1 MARRQLAKR
10 EVTDVTIPQDRT
22 AEGLASLADT
32 ALGFAELEKRKDLAN
47 INDYLA
53 DANMQM
59 LDATNKWRI
68 SNESD
73 PTNQESLGKLHADY
87 DKILSQY
94 NEKVGLLSRGEW
106 LRSSDRLKSQYQLDN
121 AEWGIKQTV
130 VNVESSTNDSID
142 KNLEMFRQ
150 LGRTFDTNKLK
161 NSYQLTREALET
173 SATGTIGK
181 DKTDKLLKNYHRD
194 SMKMFM
200 YGAAESDPDKAELLL
215 NQQDIQNDIDS
226 PEDMTTLRSIV
237 EKNKKLREEGL
248 LKSQNEAE
256 DNLLTNYLLDSS
268 KVDILTVDK
277 ALEAKQIRP
286 EFAKQMRNAIL
297 SSKTVRAK
305 TDPEEYV
312 KLVTQAKDLHK
323 RRFFNK
329 ASFDE
334 LARFRA
340 NIISAYSDGKI
351 EKSQMVDLLTDTKYG
366 VDSLFIKKPNF
377 NRALDTLKAQ
387 SSVYG
392 LKSKRIEAQ
401 YEMWSMLMDKVR
413 AGKDPDE
420 AALEVST
427 EYIKNEL
434 SEAVKNTEAY
444 HEKAIPKVQPKDTVK
459 MVASD
464 GTIGFIPK
472 DKVAEAEKKG
482 LKRAK

>member
-1 MARRQLAKR
+1 MAHRQLAKR
-10 EVTDVTIPQDRT
+10 EVTDVTMPESSDAKSFAALAET
-22 AEGLASLADT
+22 AEG
-32 ALGFAELEKRKDLAN
+32 FVELEKKKDLAN
-47 INDYLA
+47 MNDFMA
-53 DANMQM
+53 DANLQM
-59 LDATNKWRI
+59 LDVTNKWRI
-68 SNESD
+68 ANEGD
-73 PTNQESLGKLHADY
+73 PANQEALGKLHTEY
-87 DKILSQY
+87 ERILSQY
-94 NEKVGLLSRGEW
+94 NDKIGLLSRGDW
-106 LRSSDRLKSQYQLDN
+106 TKVSNRLKSQYQLDN
-121 AEWGIKQTV
+121 LQWGQKQAV
-130 VNVESSTNDSID
+130 VNMENRTNDSID
-142 KNLEMFRQ
+142 KNLQMFRV
-150 LGRTFDTNKLK
+150 LGQTFDISKLK
-161 NSYQLTREALET
+161 SSYQTSREALENF
-173 SATGTIGK
+173 AVGTIGE
-181 DKTDKLLKNYHRD
+181 DKTDELLKNYHRD

-200 YGAAESDPDKAELLL
+200 YGAAESDPNKAELLL

-226 PEDMTTLRSIV
+226 PEDMATLRSIV
-237 EKNKKLREEGL
+237 DKNKKLREEGL
-248 LKSQNEAE
+248 LRSQNEAE

-340 NIISAYSDGKI
+340 NIISAYSEGKI

-377 NRALDTLKAQ
+377 NRALDKLKAR

-420 AALEVST
+420 AALEVSM
-427 EYIKNEL
+427 EYTKDET
-434 SEAVKNTEAY
+434 SDAVKNTDAY
-444 HEKAIPKVQPKDTVK
+444 QNKAVPTLRPKDTVK
-459 MVASD
+459 MVAAD
-464 GTIGFIPK
+464 GSIGFIPK
-472 DKVAEAEKKG
+472 DKVSEAEKKG
-482 LKRAK
+482 LKRAE